1 MILLVPSGGAGDLGK
16 KRDAEMIARLGLG
29 RTRSVKARME
39 SVVEQLALP
48 DDWTADDFVLAVEAA
63 RERKMLL
70 LPLPPMAAVG
80 LCGVWFDTPN
90 ADVVF
95 HRPATD
101 PAIRRNTIG
110 HECWHVLCNHGRDSQ
125 LRSDELATLLTGI
138 DLEAH
143 GLEVSDFRAARGI
156 TDYDDPEEHEAELF
170 ATMIATR
177 ATSTTAR
184 KRDRLL
190 RVF

>member
-1 MILLVPSGGAGDLGK
+1 M
-16 KRDAEMIARLGLG
+16 LG
-29 RTRSVKARME
+29 RARSAKARME

-48 DDWTADDFVLAVEAA
+48 DDWTDDDFVRAVEAA

-70 LPLPPMAAVG
+70 LPLPSTAAVG
-80 LCGVWFDTPN
+80 LCGVWFATES

-95 HRPATD
+95 HRPASD

-110 HECWHVLCNHGRDSQ
+110 HECWHVLCNHGSDTQ
-125 LRSDELATLLTGI
+125 LTPDELATLLTGI
-138 DLEAH
+138 DLEEH
-143 GLEVSDFRAARGI
+143 GLNVGEFRAARGL
-156 TDYDDPEEHEAELF
+156 TDYDDPEEYEAEMF

-177 ATSTTAR
+177 ATPLAAR

-190 RVF
+190 RAF